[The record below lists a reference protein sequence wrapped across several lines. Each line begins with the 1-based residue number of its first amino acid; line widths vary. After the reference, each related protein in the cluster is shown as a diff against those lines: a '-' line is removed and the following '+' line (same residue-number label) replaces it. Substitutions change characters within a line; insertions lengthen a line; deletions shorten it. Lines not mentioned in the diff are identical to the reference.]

1 VNGQSNAFLSK
12 TFTDSKPFNSNVQY
26 IIELLIFIHIS
37 GFARYLILSDIRFL
51 WIATTTLQIEII
63 PNFFILAQPC
73 TCCT

>member
-12 TFTDSKPFNSNVQY
+12 TFTDSKPFNSSVQY

-51 WIATTTLQIEII
+51 
-63 PNFFILAQPC
+63 
-73 TCCT
+73 